1 MSLLL
6 VVVLLF
12 FSSSCSV
19 SSGQYY
25 VSDDCSSVTQ
35 SPCNPLSEYAGDMS
49 QYSNTTFYFIGTNV
63 INDSINFI
71 LLSSYNISWQGV
83 DQSSVIK
90 CTNESLVIF
99 LYGHYFN
106 ISYLSFHECGL
117 NFIYSYN
124 TSISYFS
131 MSGGFVSI
139 VYTRS
144 AAISNFK
151 LSNGLL
157 FIFNSYDTIIS
168 FLSMFGGF
176 ITIKYTK
183 NVAISNSTLSQIYA
197 LSAANAFDL
206 KIMSTVIT
214 GNYSLSYLDF
224 QYDPPDPCS
233 YELNTYSLE
242 LINVSVNMR
251 LAASLQHS
259 SSYNLLVNI
268 TDAVFNGILFEIS
281 PLSLHQIQIS
291 NTSSHSSSYNFG
303 LNVRSSETQPET
315 SCNMTNIQN
324 QSYFIV
330 KNCHFY
336 NNVYGFSMRDT
347 AVVSIEECSVH
358 NNVYGF
364 AIFELESNGNVS
376 IVSTNVFNNDR
387 NIISRGKA
395 FLSDVSITNTI
406 VSGLT
411 LKRAIVT
418 VSDSLLI
425 SNNTG
430 TNGGGLAVY
439 DDSYLKLLPGAQVDI
454 VGNHAT
460 EKGGGIYTNNYLY
473 CPFQS
478 NFNLAPVY
486 VNVSSNFADLVG
498 HDIYGYL
505 YNDNC
510 TSYFSENTKSS
521 GDPEVMCFCDPDTTS
536 TIYGESN
543 CFNKVEKQAFPGQK
557 LKFNII
563 MIGLSY
569 SEDNVTAG
577 EVNVYF
583 DDSILMERQPILA
596 NCSSVEIKL
605 QTADYTKHNVRFSL
619 YQNFDSFSA
628 TNTQSPSV
636 NNSLVYS
643 VFINECPIGFS
654 VNGSSECDCSQS
666 VYRQN
671 VTCDINTQ
679 SITHNGLL
687 WIGTYDTST
696 PFNANVTNPN
706 ACIINEDC
714 LLYCSPNPVTFKL
727 NDTDTQCMDNRGH
740 RMCGS
745 CRDGYSL
752 LMGSNKC
759 GHCDDKHTYIVIT
772 WLLLFAVMG
781 VLLVFLLIALNLT
794 VSVGTL
800 NGLLFYA
807 NIVKLYEPVFSR
819 EGALP
824 VLKQVIS
831 WINLD
836 FGFEACLYNGMDSY
850 AKQWLQFAFPLYLW
864 IVILIIIQ
872 LCRRYGKISRLMGSH
887 AVPVL
892 STLFLLSYTKL
903 VRTIVIVLHQRG
915 VTLHCTSESVRSV
928 SVWYED
934 PNVEYAK
941 GKHVGLLA
949 FALVVFLFFV
959 LPYTLFLLLDPL
971 YEKYLSNYK
980 VFKKV
985 WGQFKP
991 IIDAYSGPMK
1001 DEYRFW
1007 PGLLL
1012 VARIP
1017 ILLSVTLVDSFIQ
1030 SQNFLLCML
1039 LTVLALLFSMQVSF
1053 GGLYRKRLHDIIEVW
1068 FLFNLCIMVSLSI
1081 ALNTDEEV
1089 LVWFNTCIGIF
1100 TISFIVIIF
1109 YHFYLQIS
1117 NQKWFKSL
1125 LGKICKKQKESSPTV
1140 EDIVPHK
1147 TVDMQ
1152 MREKV
1157 PTRTIL
1163 RKPSPSRES
1172 VVELF

>member
-35 SPCNPLSEYAGDMS
+35 SPCNPLSTYTVDFFFLLDLGDS
-49 QYSNTTFYFIGTNV
+49 IFYFVGTSV
-63 INDSINFI
+63 IDYDV
-71 LLSSYNISWQGV
+71 LLSFPGISTSNITLQGIGESSIVKCVNGSAFKLV
-83 DQSSVIK
+83 D
-90 CTNESLVIF
+90 L
-99 LYGHYFN
+99 HHFN
-106 ISYLSFHECGL
+106 IMSLSFHDCGLVFLLCSDISFSYLS
-117 NFIYSYN
+117 
-124 TSISYFS
+124 
-131 MSGGFVSI
+131 MS
-139 VYTRS
+139 R
-144 AAISNFK
+144 
-151 LSNGLL
+151 
-157 FIFNSYDTIIS
+157 
-168 FLSMFGGF
+168 GF
-176 ITIKYTK
+176 IVIGSTSK
-183 NVAISNSTLSQIYA
+183 VAISNSTLFKLDNLTGVNA
-197 LSAANAFDL
+197 LDF
-206 KIMSTVIT
+206 KIESTIIT
-214 GNYSLSYLDF
+214 GDTSFSNLIIVYFPPIQCDYERNNYSF
-224 QYDPPDPCS
+224 
-233 YELNTYSLE
+233 E
-242 LINVSVNMR
+242 IANVSMHQF
-251 LAASLQHS
+251 SLLVFFDQ
-259 SSYNLLVNI
+259 SSYYHVVVDI
-268 TDAVFNGILFEIS
+268 SGFVANGIMFSIT
-281 PLSLHQIQIS
+281 PLSSQEIRVS
-291 NTSSHSSSYNFG
+291 NTSSHSSQIGLVISNGGESDSLQSSCDVDLIPSFQRHSHLEVRNCQFYDNMYGLYDLTSNIVTVYIDESIAYNNIFG
-303 LNVRSSETQPET
+303 LMV
-315 SCNMTNIQN
+315 
-324 QSYFIV
+324 
-330 KNCHFY
+330 
-336 NNVYGFSMRDT
+336 
-347 AVVSIEECSVH
+347 
-358 NNVYGF
+358 
-364 AIFELESNGNVS
+364 LESSNVSVANMKMLNNERNIIAFSEVHLTNVS
-376 IVSTNVFNNDR
+376 ITS
-387 NIISRGKA
+387 
-395 FLSDVSITNTI
+395 NT
-406 VSGLT
+406 VASGLT

-486 VNVSSNFADLVG
+486 VNISSNFADLVG
-498 HDIYGYL
+498 HDIYGIVYK
-505 YNDNC
+505 DNC
-510 TSYFSENTKSS
+510 TSYFSENVRSA
-521 GDPEVMCFCDPDTTS
+521 DVPRRMCFCDPNNAGSNTNVH
-536 TIYGESN
+536 SN
-543 CFNKVEKQAFPGQK
+543 CLRQIPEKNAFPGQE

-563 MIGLSY
+563 MTGLSY

-577 EVNVYF
+577 EVNIYF

-605 QTADYTKHNVRFSL
+605 QTADYTTHNVKFSL
-619 YQNFDSFSA
+619 YQHYDSFSIVDL
-628 TNTQSPSV
+628 NRPLHNISLYSSV
-636 NNSLVYS
+636 FINNNSLVYS

-727 NDTDTQCMDNRGH
+727 NDTDTQCVDNRGQ

-915 VTLHCTSESVRSV
+915 VTLHCTSESVTV

-941 GKHVGLLA
+941 GKHAGLLA

-1089 LVWFNTCIGIF
+1089 LIWFNTCIGIF

-1163 RKPSPSRES
+1163 RKPSAPRES

>member
-12 FSSSCSV
+12 FSSV
-19 SSGQYY
+19 SSHQYY
-25 VSDDCSSVTQ
+25 VSDDCSSVTHT
-35 SPCNPLSEYAGDMS
+35 PCNPLSVYAENVF
-49 QYSNTTFYFIGTNV
+49 QYSNSTFYFIGTSL
-63 INDSINFI
+63 INDDINLN
-71 LLSSYNISWQGV
+71 LLSTYNISWQGMNK
-83 DQSSVIK
+83 SSIIK
-90 CTNESLVIF
+90 CANESSIILF
-99 LYGHYFN
+99 YGHHFN
-106 ISYLSFHECGL
+106 ISYLSFHECIL
-117 NFIYSYN
+117 NFISSYN
-124 TSISYFS
+124 TSMSYFSLSGGYIIIVSTRSVAISNFNLSNGLMYIFNSHDTSISCLS
-131 MSGGFVSI
+131 MSGGSI
-139 VYTRS
+139 
-144 AAISNFK
+144 
-151 LSNGLL
+151 G
-157 FIFNSYDTIIS
+157 
-168 FLSMFGGF
+168 
-176 ITIKYTK
+176 IKYTTK
-183 NVAISNSTLSQIYA
+183 LAISNSTLSQIFT
-197 LSAANAFDL
+197 LSADNAFDL
-206 KIMSTVIT
+206 KIVSTVIT
-214 GNYSLSYLDF
+214 GGYRGSLDF
-224 QYDPPDPCS
+224 QYDPPDSCS

-242 LINVSVNMR
+242 LINVSVHTR
-251 LAASLQHS
+251 LDVSLYHS
-259 SSYNLLVNI
+259 SSYNLSVNI
-268 TDAVFNGILFEIS
+268 NDAIFNGISFDIS
-281 PLSLHQIQIS
+281 PLSLHWIQIS
-291 NTSSHSSSYNFG
+291 NTSSHSSSSNFG
-303 LNVRSSETQPET
+303 LRVESSETQQDT
-315 SCNMTNIQN
+315 SCNITNIQN

-336 NNVYGFSMRDT
+336 NNAYGFSMRDK
-347 AVVSIEECSVH
+347 AVVLIEECFIY

-364 AIFELESNGNVS
+364 GIYELESDGNIS
-376 IVSTNVFNNDR
+376 IVNTNVFNNDR
-387 NIISRGKA
+387 NIISRSEA
-395 FLSDVSITNTI
+395 FLSNISITNT
-406 VSGLT
+406 VASGLT
-411 LKRAIVT
+411 LQRANVT
-418 VSDSLLI
+418 VADSLYI

-439 DDSYLKLLPGAQVDI
+439 EDSFLRLLPEARVDI

-460 EKGGGIYTNNYLY
+460 EKGGGIFTNNYLY

-478 NFNLAPVY
+478 DFSLPPVY

-498 HDIYGYL
+498 YDVYGYL
-505 YNDNC
+505 SEDNC
-510 TSYFSENTKSS
+510 ASYFSENTRSAA
-521 GDPEVMCFCDPDTTS
+521 DPQIMCFCDPS
-536 TIYGESN
+536 NASIIYGESN
-543 CFNKVEKQAFPGQK
+543 CFKKVEKQAFPGQR

-569 SEDNVTAG
+569 SEDKVTAG
-577 EVNVYF
+577 DVDVYF
-583 DDSILMERQPILA
+583 DNNILMERQSILA

-605 QTADYTKHNVRFSL
+605 QTADYTRHNVRFSF
-619 YQNFDSFSA
+619 YQNFDSFSV

-636 NNSLVYS
+636 NESLVYS
-643 VFINECPIGFS
+643 LLINECPIGFS

-666 VYRQN
+666 VYRLN

-687 WIGTYDTST
+687 WIGTYDTGAS
-696 PFNANVTNPN
+696 FNANATNSN
-706 ACIINEDC
+706 ACIVNEDC
-714 LLYCSPNPVTFKL
+714 LLYCSPNPVTFQL
-727 NDTDTQCMDNRGH
+727 NDTDTQCVDNRGQ

-745 CRDGYSL
+745 CTDGYSL

-759 GHCDDKHTYIVIT
+759 GHCNDKHTYIVIT

-781 VLLVFLLIALNLT
+781 ILLVFLLIALNLT

-824 VLKQVIS
+824 VLNQVIS

-864 IVILIIIQ
+864 IIIIIIIQ
-872 LCRRYGKISRLMGSH
+872 LCRRYGKMSKLMGSH

-903 VRTIVIVLHQRG
+903 VRTIVIVLHQRE
-915 VTLHCTSESVRSV
+915 VTLHCTNESVRSV
-928 SVWYED
+928 SLWYED

-941 GKHVGLLA
+941 GKHAGLLA
-949 FALVVFLFFV
+949 FALVVFLIFI

-985 WGQFKP
+985 WGEFKP
-991 IIDAYSGPMK
+991 VIDAYSGPMK
-1001 DEYRFW
+1001 DQYRFW

-1017 ILLSVTLVDSFIQ
+1017 ILLSVTLVDSFIE
-1030 SQNFLLCML
+1030 SQHFLLCML

-1053 GGLYRKRLHDIIEVW
+1053 GGLYRKRLYDIVEVW

-1081 ALNTDEEV
+1081 AFNTDEEV
-1089 LVWFNTCIGIF
+1089 LIWFNTCIGIF
-1100 TISFIVIIF
+1100 TISFIIIIF

-1117 NQKWFKSL
+1117 KEKWFKSL
-1125 LGKICKKQKESSPTV
+1125 LEKMCKKQKESVPTV

-1152 MREKV
+1152 MSEKV
-1157 PTRTIL
+1157 PTRTVL